1 MARVVWLLLRGVLA
15 GTGCVLRSLGVGG
28 PPAVSFAGAG
38 LLLVALPLPHWVR
51 GRRLRRSRD
60 ALAAVDATATA
71 VGLTGPA
78 AVFLAMQTDIDLLLG
93 LVVACLGAALTV
105 SAAARQELGPA
116 SRRR

>member
-1 MARVVWLLLRGVLA
+1 MARVVWLLARAVLA
-15 GTGCVLRSLGVGG
+15 GTGCVLCSLGVGG
-28 PPAVSFAGAG
+28 PPAVSFVGAV
-38 LLLVALPLPHWVR
+38 LLFVALPLPHWVR

-105 SAAARQELGPA
+105 SAAARQELGQA

>member
-1 MARVVWLLLRGVLA
+1 MARVVWLLLRGVLG
-15 GTGCVLRSLGVGG
+15 GTGCVLCSLGVGG
-28 PPAVSFAGAG
+28 PPAVSFAGAV
-38 LLLVALPLPHWVR
+38 LLLVALWVR
-51 GRRLRRSRD
+51 SRRLRRGRD

-78 AVFLAMQTDIDLLLG
+78 AVFLAMQTDVDLLLG

-105 SAAARQELGPA
+105 SAAARQELGP